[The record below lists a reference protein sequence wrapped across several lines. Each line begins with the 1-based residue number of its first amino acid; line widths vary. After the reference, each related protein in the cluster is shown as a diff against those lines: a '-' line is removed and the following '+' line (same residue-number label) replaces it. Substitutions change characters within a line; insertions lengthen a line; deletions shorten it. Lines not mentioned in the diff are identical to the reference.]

1 MKRLFVIHTPYQLIA
16 TVNIINSD
24 HSYENILLLVQ
35 PNLSQFVDI
44 YKSLNNTRV
53 YTERNLFIF
62 YKNKDKRFFTHI
74 KMVVDIFKKK
84 RIISSLS
91 FLSPDIS
98 QLFIP
103 SEDIICRIIFYQ
115 LNKISVLSQVILYDD
130 GLGTYTMSTFKHIS
144 FLGKIVYNMLLNGN
158 LVNQI
163 KMIYCYQPSLIA
175 ESANQIKIC
184 KIPILKSTTDLF
196 KDFAK
201 EKVTPYKDKE
211 IIFFDQG
218 FSHMPE
224 IRKCLSIIKHTY
236 SYDKVIFK
244 KHPRIHS
251 GEGLEFI
258 QINDG
263 LPFEAILPNLNLE
276 RIMLVSHSSGACFTP
291 YLMSEKKPY
300 IVLLYKIANKGEV
313 ASIVDNF
320 FLKLQ
325 NSIPDNNIYIPNNIE
340 EFQQIVNDFRNKI
353 NN

>member
-24 HSYENILLLVQ
+24 HSYENILLLAQ

-44 YKSLNNTRV
+44 YKLLNNTKV
-53 YTERNLFIF
+53 YTEKGLFIF
-62 YKNKDKRFFTHI
+62 YNSKDKRFFAHI
-74 KMVVDIFKKK
+74 KMVVNILKKK

-115 LNKISVLSQVILYDD
+115 LNKISILSEVILYDD
-130 GLGTYTMSTFKHIS
+130 GLGTYTMSTFKRIS
-144 FLGKIVYNMLLNGN
+144 FLGKIVYNVLLNGN
-158 LVNQI
+158 LVNYI
-163 KMIYCYQPSLIA
+163 KMIYCYQPFLMV
-175 ESANQIKIC
+175 ESTNQIKIC
-184 KIPILKSTTDLF
+184 KIPILKSTADLF
-196 KDFAK
+196 KNF
-201 EKVTPYKDKE
+201 VKDKLYPYNDEKFNEDRDSLIKE
-211 IIFFDQG
+211 I
-218 FSHMPE
+218 
-224 IRKCLSIIKHTY
+224 Y

-251 GEGLEFI
+251 NEGLEFI
-258 QINDG
+258 QTNDG

-276 RIMLVSHSSGACFTP
+276 RIMLISHSSGACFTP

-313 ASIVDNF
+313 ASPVDDF

-325 NSIPDNNIYIPNNIE
+325 NSIPDNHIYIPNGIE
-340 EFQQIVNDFRNKI
+340 EFQQIVNDFRDKI
-353 NN
+353 SN